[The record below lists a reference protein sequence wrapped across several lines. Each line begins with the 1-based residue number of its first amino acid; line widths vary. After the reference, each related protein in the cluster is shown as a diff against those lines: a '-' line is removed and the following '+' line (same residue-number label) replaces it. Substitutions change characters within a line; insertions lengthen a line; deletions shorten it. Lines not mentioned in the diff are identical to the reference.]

1 MAKVLL
7 YGILEEMTGTS
18 ELSMAG
24 SRVLDVLMSLC
35 SLYGAEFREIV
46 FGSDAVFSGSVLN
59 NAIVLLNNAP
69 VRYNVLEAPLAEGD
83 VLSLMPIFEDE

>member
-46 FGSDAVFSGSVLN
+46 FGSDAVFSN
-59 NAIVLLNNAP
+59 IQ
-69 VRYNVLEAPLAEGD
+69 D
-83 VLSLMPIFEDE
+83 VQRKFSHAATSLFCTS